1 VNNTKHEITLLS
13 HIKQIRL
20 IPYSIILGG
29 SGIAIATHEL
39 NVPIHVRVLL
49 PIILG
54 LVFGLDAIVLHI
66 RYWILNR
73 NTVLKISDE
82 CIEVSISGNATE
94 IKPDDI
100 DSFELNLT
108 RPFFDNGPV
117 WGPGEDYL
125 YAFIR
130 LKSGEEFVITSLLL
144 AKLKFPEAFLDQSTK
159 IQRLRAWP
167 K

>member
-1 VNNTKHEITLLS
+1 V
-13 HIKQIRL
+13 
-20 IPYSIILGG
+20 
-29 SGIAIATHEL
+29 
-39 NVPIHVRVLL
+39 L

-82 CIEVSISGNATE
+82 FIELNMNENTTK

-100 DSFELNLT
+100 ESLELNLT
-108 RPFFDNGPV
+108 RPFFDHGPV

-130 LKSGEEFVITSLLL
+130 LNSGEEFIITSLLL
-144 AKLKFPEAFLDQSTK
+144 AKLKLPESFLDKSTK